1 MLRGLRF
8 GLLATGGSAL
18 SLVLW
23 FNALNLY
30 VGTRDD
36 KDILQW
42 LQDNV
47 VDGVYIN
54 FPR

>member
-1 MLRGLRF
+1 MAPKQLL
-8 GLLATGGSAL
+8 LLAASVVAAQHAPAYRTA
-18 SLVLW
+18 VD
-23 FNALNLY
+23 